1 MNIADVFAS
10 CNASAKLD
18 DLKLLTKDNWEEL
31 YPYTTK
37 DFERYEDFCDFV
49 SSRGMKLDNF
59 FFNTDLFYNTWYI
72 DEVLFLEV
80 SNLPKFRLEGM
91 NKKFINGF
99 KQEQE
104 DNVKN
109 NEWTRF
115 FFSLGQTFQVDYFV
129 KHYKEMPKK
138 YQREVLEWLYTSH
151 DYALNTL
158 DIDVVKEVLP
168 KGTASKKLLKYAD
181 SEGYLTVYRG
191 STPKSTPIERAIS
204 YTLDLNVAIK
214 FATKFYEQS
223 PRVYKAKVHVDDVR
237 LYTDDRSEQEVIVMY
252 EDVKQLEDIKLFG
265 YKDLKKIEDTFLN
278 STKYLFAINDRDG
291 IHGVMHSKRML
302 MYLSLIAKHFKPK
315 LTDAEFKMLELACIV
330 HDLGREHDE
339 EDEEHGLYSVEEI
352 DEALIDIFK
361 LSEMQGEIVKLIV
374 HYHCMDDEY
383 GEQAIQNHPLIKSPK
398 RAIELFRLFKDI
410 DALDRVRLGDLDA
423 NRLRYEVSRRV
434 LGVNAMV
441 YKYLK

>member
-1 MNIADVFAS
+1 MNIADLFAS
-10 CNASAKLD
+10 VNASVKLE
-18 DLKLLTKDNWEEL
+18 DLKLLTKDTWEEL

-37 DFERYEDFCDFV
+37 EFETYEDFCIYV
-49 SSRGMKLDNF
+49 SERGMKIDKF
-59 FFNTDLFYNTWYI
+59 FFNTAMYNNAWYI
-72 DEVLFLEV
+72 DDVLFLELSHLV
-80 SNLPKFRLEGM
+80 KFRLETINEKFLNNFRAQMQGY
-91 NKKFINGF
+91 KK
-99 KQEQE
+99 
-104 DNVKN
+104 D
-109 NEWTRF
+109 NEWVSF
-115 FFSLGQTFQVDYFV
+115 YFSMGQAFQVDYFV
-129 KHYKEMPKK
+129 NHYKEMPKK
-138 YQREVLEWLYTSH
+138 YQREVLEWLYISH

-158 DIDVVKEVLP
+158 DTDVVKEVLP

-191 STPKSTPIERAIS
+191 TTPKSTPIERAIS

-223 PRVYKAKVHVDDVR
+223 PRVYKAKVHVNDVR

-265 YKDLKKIEDTFLN
+265 YKDLKKVEDTFLN
-278 STKYLFAINDRDG
+278 STKYLFAINDREG

-330 HDLGREHDE
+330 HDLGREDDE

-361 LSEMQGEIVKLIV
+361 LSEIQGEIVKLIV
-374 HYHCMDDEY
+374 HYHCMDDEH
-383 GEQAIQNHPLIKSPK
+383 GEQAIQNHTLIKSPK